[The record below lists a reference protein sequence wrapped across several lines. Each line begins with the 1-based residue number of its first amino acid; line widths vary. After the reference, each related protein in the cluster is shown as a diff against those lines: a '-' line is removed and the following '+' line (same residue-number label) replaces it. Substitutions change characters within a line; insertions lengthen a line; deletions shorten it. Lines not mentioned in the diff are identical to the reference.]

1 MNKEKK
7 LLVFSVDAMVCEDLA
22 LLREKPNFR
31 KYLAGGCEVTGGM
44 KGIYPSVTYPAHVS
58 MVTGCYPASH
68 KVTSNFSFTTTGKD
82 QNWLWFS
89 DAYRTEDLF
98 AAAKKAGYTTGA
110 ISWPCSAR
118 NPNIDWLMAEYWM
131 PNPGDTLTGSFRDAG
146 SSEEMLEIIESCRE
160 FLPEGYEK
168 GGKKNFMQWP
178 QIDRFNIR
186 VACEVIEKHAPD
198 VMFVH
203 VGLFDAARHA
213 HGCFGEHIAAAV
225 KELDGYIGQLGE
237 ACERAGYGGALDFV
251 LVSDHGQMDIRRSIN
266 LNVLLADGGFLQT
279 DERGRVT
286 SWKAYSFSNAM
297 SSLVYVADPADDKL
311 CREVYHY
318 LCHLCKEGIYGI
330 GRVFTRREAAF
341 LEHLDGEFCFVLESD
356 GYTSFGDGA
365 VRPLVHNFD
374 CSDYRFGKAT
384 HGYLP
389 EKGPQPVFVAKGPD
403 FIPNRTQKRG
413 RLIDEAPTFA
423 AILGVGLPEADG
435 RAMTGLLRKEEKE
448 I

>member
-1 MNKEKK
+1 
-7 LLVFSVDAMVCEDLA
+7 
-22 LLREKPNFR
+22 
-31 KYLAGGCEVTGGM
+31 
-44 KGIYPSVTYPAHVS
+44 
-58 MVTGCYPASH
+58 
-68 KVTSNFSFTTTGKD
+68 
-82 QNWLWFS
+82 
-89 DAYRTEDLF
+89 
-98 AAAKKAGYTTGA
+98 
-110 ISWPCSAR
+110 
-118 NPNIDWLMAEYWM
+118 
-131 PNPGDTLTGSFRDAG
+131 
-146 SSEEMLEIIESCRE
+146 
-160 FLPEGYEK
+160 
-168 GGKKNFMQWP
+168 
-178 QIDRFNIR
+178 
-186 VACEVIEKHAPD
+186 
-198 VMFVH
+198 MFVH

-237 ACERAGYGGALDFV
+237 ACGRAGYGEALDFV

-318 LCHLCKEGIYGI
+318 LCHLCREGIYGI